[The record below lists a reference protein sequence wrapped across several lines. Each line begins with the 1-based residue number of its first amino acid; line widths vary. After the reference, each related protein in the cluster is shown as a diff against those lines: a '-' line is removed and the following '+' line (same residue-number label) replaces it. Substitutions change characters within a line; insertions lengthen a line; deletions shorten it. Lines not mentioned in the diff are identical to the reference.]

1 MRDRVRIVVDAMG
14 GDHAPAEI
22 IGGCVAAL
30 RESDRISLILTGR
43 AEVIRRHLGNE
54 SFGEDRLQIID
65 ARDVIETGEPP
76 VAAIR
81 RKKDSSIVIGMKLIR
96 DGQADAFISA
106 GSTGAVLVGGQLLVG
121 RLPGVARAPLAP
133 LLPTKKGFS
142 LLIDCGANV
151 DARPEHLVQFAKMG
165 SLYME
170 QMLNIKQPK
179 VGIVN
184 VGVEEEKGNA
194 LVKETFPLL
203 KACPDIRFAG
213 SIEAREI
220 PSGEVDVI
228 VCEAFVGNVIL
239 KLFEGV
245 ALTML
250 GIVKKAIKSGVLSK
264 IGGLLLKK
272 PLKKELKQYVD
283 NDQGG
288 APMLGLRGLVI
299 KAHGN
304 SQAKDIR
311 NAIMQCQRFHE
322 TGLVEK
328 MKEVMKE
335 DI

>member
-1 MRDRVRIVVDAMG
+1 MQDRVRIVVDAMG

-22 IGGCVAAL
+22 IQGCVTAL
-30 RESDRISLILTGR
+30 RESDRISLILTGQE
-43 AEVIRRHLGNE
+43 EVIRRHLGE
-54 SFGEDRLQIID
+54 ERFDEDRLRIVD

-76 VAAIR
+76 VNAIR
-81 RKKDSSIVIGMKLIR
+81 KKKDSSIVVGMKMIR
-96 DGQADAFISA
+96 EGQADAFISA
-106 GSTGAVLVGGQLLVG
+106 GSTGAVLVGGQLVVG

-133 LLPTKKGFS
+133 LLPTKKGMS

-170 QMLNIKQPK
+170 QMLGVKEPK

-203 KACPDIRFAG
+203 RDCSDIRFAG

-220 PSGEVDVI
+220 PDGAVDVI

-250 GIVKKAIKSGVLSK
+250 GIVKKAIHTGFLSK

-283 NDQGG
+283 NEQGG

-304 SQAKDIR
+304 SKAMDIR
-311 NAIMQCQRFHE
+311 NAIVQCQRFHE
-322 TGLVEK
+322 TKLVEK
-328 MKEVMKE
+328 MREVMKE
-335 DI
+335 D